1 MTIALLKY
9 THNKSAQIQFKVEEE
24 EEFLLVKIFDF
35 VLGKARALIR

>member
-24 EEFLLVKIFDF
+24 EFLLVKIFDF